1 MSAPIYRHATQLAWL
16 FALAAEHDMPA
27 PRYVRTA
34 NDDWSHCPN
43 LDLTFESLADLT
55 AWATWS
61 EASIEDYIG
70 TEGFVGYHFEAAIN
84 DVPVACT
91 YFTDVREQVSA

>member
-1 MSAPIYRHATQLAWL
+1 MTAPIYRHATQLGWL

-34 NDDWSHCPN
+34 NDDWTHCPN
-43 LDLTFESLADLT
+43 IDLTFTSLADLT
-55 AWATWS
+55 AWAMW
-61 EASIEDYIG
+61 ADVPIEDSIG
-70 TEGFVGYHFEAAIN
+70 TEGFVGYCFEAAIN
-84 DVPVACT
+84 DVSVYCA